1 MEGQKAEATLEECG
15 FDYADVKA
23 NVKAAM
29 DYGKAAD
36 FLDDIRVFVNYLKKK
51 VVLSPEYTLDQKAT
65 ENILEERAVPFAKHA
80 QNATI
85 TKSGSGLQINKEEIG
100 ETVDKSGTIKAIKK
114 HLNDSWDHGSF
125 AMEAKVKRRT
135 AKCDRGG
142 SVHDTG

>member
-1 MEGQKAEATLEECG
+1 M
-15 FDYADVKA
+15 
-23 NVKAAM
+23 
-29 DYGKAAD
+29 
-36 FLDDIRVFVNYLKKK
+36 
-51 VVLSPEYTLDQKAT
+51 DQKAT

-125 AMEAKVKRRT
+125 AQEAKVKEEQP
-135 AKCDRGG
+135 KCDRGG